1 MIVSCDGADLHV
13 EERGAGPALLLV
25 HGFPHDASLW
35 RAQLDGLADAA
46 RVVAPD
52 LRGLGRST
60 DGGDAP
66 ATVERYAD
74 DLACVL
80 DALGEE
86 RAVVGGLSMGGYVAL
101 AFWRRHPARVR
112 ALVLAD
118 TRAGADD
125 DAARA
130 KRRDMMRVAREEG
143 AAAVAERMIEG
154 MVGRSTRRRSPELVD
169 DVRAMLARQPVGG
182 IVRAL
187 QAMHDRP
194 DATPDLATI
203 TVPTLVLVGDED
215 VLTPPAEARRLH
227 EGIAGSRLETIEG
240 AGHVSPLERPA
251 AANHLL
257 RELLRSLDPARADPA

>member
-1 MIVSCDGADLHV
+1 MTIDCDGAALHV
-13 EERGAGPALLLV
+13 EERGAGTPLLLV

-35 RAQLDGLADAA
+35 RAQLDGLADVA
-46 RVVAPD
+46 RVIAPD

-60 DGGDAP
+60 GGEDAP

-80 DALGEE
+80 DALGVD

-101 AFWRRHPARVR
+101 AFWRRHRARVR

-125 DAARA
+125 EAGRA

-143 AAAVAERMIEG
+143 AAAVAERMLDG

-169 DVRAMLARQPVGG
+169 DVRAMLVRQPVDG
-182 IVRAL
+182 ILRAL

-194 DATPDLATI
+194 DATADLGTI
-203 TVPTLVLVGDED
+203 DVPTLVLVGDED
-215 VLTPPAEARRLH
+215 ALTPVADARRLH
-227 EGIAGSRLETIEG
+227 EGITGSRLEIIEG

-257 RELLRSLDPARADPA
+257 RELLRSLDAA

>member
-1 MIVSCDGADLHV
+1 VTTVECAGATLHV
-13 EERGAGPALLLV
+13 EERGAGAPLLLV

-35 RAQLDGLADAA
+35 RAQLDGLADVA

-60 DGGDAP
+60 DGGDAAP

-80 DALGEE
+80 DALGVE

-101 AFWRRHPARVR
+101 AFWRRHRARVR

-125 DAARA
+125 EAGRA
-130 KRRDMMRVAREEG
+130 KRRDMMRLAREEG
-143 AAAVAERMIEG
+143 AAAVADRMLEG

-169 DVRAMLARQPVGG
+169 DVRAMLARQPVDG

-203 TVPTLVLVGDED
+203 DVPTLVLVGDED
-215 VLTPPAEARRLH
+215 ALTPPAEARRLH
-227 EGIAGSRLETIEG
+227 EGIAGSRLEILEG

-251 AANHLL
+251 AANHRL
-257 RELLRSLDPARADPA
+257 RDFLRSLDDA

>member
-1 MIVSCDGADLHV
+1 MTPPAVDCGGARLHV

-25 HGFPHDASLW
+25 HGFPHDAALW
-35 RAQLDGLADAA
+35 RPQLDGLADVAH
-46 RVVAPD
+46 VVAPE
-52 LRGLGRST
+52 LRGLGRSAS
-60 DGGDAP
+60 GDAP
-66 ATVERYAD
+66 ATMDAYAD

-80 DALGEE
+80 DALGIE

-125 DAARA
+125 DAGRATRRELMGLARDA
-130 KRRDMMRVAREEG
+130 G
-143 AAAVAERMIEG
+143 AAAIADRMLEG
-154 MVGRSTRRRSPELVD
+154 MVGRSTRRRLPELVD
-169 DVRAMLARQPVGG
+169 DVRLMLARQPVDG

-194 DATPDLATI
+194 DSGPTLATI
-203 TVPTLVLVGDED
+203 DVPTLVLVGDED
-215 VLTPPAEARRLH
+215 AITPPAEARRLH
-227 EGIAGSRLETIEG
+227 EGIAGSRLAVITG
-240 AGHVSPLERPA
+240 AGHVSTLERAA

-257 RELLRSLDPARADPA
+257 REFLASLGDA

>member
-1 MIVSCDGADLHV
+1 MTTIACDGATLHV
-13 EERGAGPALLLV
+13 EERGAGTPLLLV
-25 HGFPHDASLW
+25 HGFPHDGSLW
-35 RAQLDGLADAA
+35 RAQLDGLADVA

-60 DGGDAP
+60 DGGDDAP

-80 DALGEE
+80 DALGIE
-86 RAVVGGLSMGGYVAL
+86 RAVVGGLSMGGYVAF
-101 AFWRRHPARVR
+101 AFWRRHRARVR

-125 DAARA
+125 EAGRA

-143 AAAVAERMIEG
+143 AAAVAERSIEG
-154 MVGRSTRRRSPELVD
+154 MVGRTTRRRSPELVE
-169 DVRAMLARQPVGG
+169 DVRAMLARQPVDG

-194 DATPDLATI
+194 DATADLATI
-203 TVPTLVLVGDED
+203 DVPTLVLVGDED
-215 VLTPPAEARRLH
+215 ALTPPDQARLLH
-227 EGIAGSRLETIEG
+227 EGIAGSRLEIVEG

-257 RELLRSLDPARADPA
+257 REFLRSLDAE